1 MRLETK
7 NDVRLV
13 GRAIREGWDFD
24 RSKVVAA
31 LMELVENRDPDLMME
46 AIDKL
51 QRGDE
56 INIKRELLEL
66 KKLGDENHIRLRL
79 LELARHIE
87 PAELARLA
95 SENGISSGGLAGADE

>member
-1 MRLETK
+1 VRLETK

-31 LMELVENRDPDLMME
+31 LMELVENRNPDLMMD

-66 KKLGDENHIRLRL
+66 KKLGDENLIRLRL
-79 LELARHIE
+79 LELARHAE
-87 PAELARLA
+87 PDELARLA
-95 SENGISSGGLAGADE
+95 SENGIAGRRIAGADE

>member
-7 NDVRLV
+7 NDIRLV

-24 RSKVVAA
+24 RAKVVAA
-31 LMELVENRDPDLMME
+31 LMEVVESRDPDLMME
-46 AIDKL
+46 AIDRL
-51 QRGDE
+51 QKGDE
-56 INIKRELLEL
+56 INIKREMLEL

-87 PAELARLA
+87 PDELARIA
-95 SENGISSGGLAGADE
+95 SENGIACPAINGAEE

>member
-1 MRLETK
+1 MKIESK
-7 NDVRLV
+7 KDVRLI

-24 RSKVVAA
+24 RAKVVAA
-31 LMELVENRDPDLMME
+31 LMEVIENRDHELMME

-56 INIKRELLEL
+56 INIKREMLEL
-66 KKLGDENHIRLRL
+66 KKAGDDNHIRLRL

-87 PAELARLA
+87 PTELARLA
-95 SENGISSGGLAGADE
+95 SENGINR

>member
-13 GRAIREGWDFD
+13 GRAIREGWNFD

-31 LMELVENRDPDLMME
+31 LMELVDSRDPDLMMD

-56 INIKRELLEL
+56 INIKRELVEL

-87 PAELARLA
+87 PDELARIA
-95 SENGISSGGLAGADE
+95 SENGIVSEGAEPSE

>member
-1 MRLETK
+1 VRLETK

-24 RSKVVAA
+24 RAKVVAA
-31 LMELVENRDPDLMME
+31 LMELVENRDPDLMMD

-56 INIKRELLEL
+56 INIKRELVEL
-66 KKLGDENHIRLRL
+66 KKLGDDNHIRLRL
-79 LELARHIE
+79 LDLARHIE
-87 PAELARLA
+87 PAELTRLA
-95 SENGISSGGLAGADE
+95 SENGIASGRSPEPSE

>member
-1 MRLETK
+1 MQLETS
-7 NDVRLV
+7 NDIRLV

-24 RSKVVAA
+24 RKKVVAA
-31 LMELVENRDPDLMME
+31 LMDVIERRDPDLMME
-46 AIDKL
+46 AIDRL

-56 INIKRELLEL
+56 INIKREMLEL

-87 PAELARLA
+87 PDELAKLA
-95 SENGISSGGLAGADE
+95 SENGIGDTAAD

>member
-1 MRLETK
+1 MVRIENKKDL
-7 NDVRLV
+7 RLV

-24 RSKVVAA
+24 RAKVVAA
-31 LMELVENRDPDLMME
+31 LMEIVESRDPDLMMD

-56 INIKRELLEL
+56 INIKREMLEL
-66 KKLGDENHIRLRL
+66 KKAGDDNHIRLRL

-87 PAELARLA
+87 PTELARLA
-95 SENGISSGGLAGADE
+95 SENGIGGGSTS

>member
-1 MRLETK
+1 MKLNSK
-7 NDVRLV
+7 KDIRLV

-24 RSKVVAA
+24 RKKVVAA
-31 LMELVENRDPDLMME
+31 LMDVVERRDPDLMLE
-46 AIDKL
+46 AIDRL

-56 INIKRELLEL
+56 ISIKREMLEL

-87 PAELARLA
+87 PSELARLA
-95 SENGISSGGLAGADE
+95 SENGIDS